1 MRAAGIYTRS
11 KAKLLAVACLSL
23 QGYWISEKREDY
35 TEHDDIM
42 PSLAVEKGAM
52 AFLVS
57 WKVCCHTIVARGTI
71 LGGFKMAGEEDF
83 TLLGIAFVIIGLR
96 MYVRFTQVRMAN
108 WQLDDYL
115 MPLIGIIFGLAT
127 ITTWVVVVKLQGLT
141 NSHMS
146 NELRQTLQH
155 STTEY
160 TYREAGSKTQVFLWS
175 VYVFILWALK
185 VCVTAFYSRLT
196 YVHKLPLFPT
206 SVSSTT
212 DEKRTASARLP
223 ELRLR
228 VNFAYI
234 MLGTTYVAV
243 ALTILLSCRP
253 ISKFWQINP
262 NPGNTCQPA
271 VSKAYAYVVIVPN
284 VLTDLY
290 LLSIPLP
297 LLWKV
302 NINWKRKA
310 ILLSLFSGAVF
321 SMITGIVR
329 AYIILHAGPNV
340 VIAGSIW
347 ACRETFVAVIVANLP
362 LLHPLF
368 RRWAQKLGLSN
379 SSSSSSRSLNDSRK
393 HGSQPLTTFKPGRR
407 RWNPLNRTPSH
418 PATPLPAYGILV
430 DEEIHITT
438 EPAAPP
444 AVLRAERAGGGLVG
458 RAGGRE
464 CEWDVVNGPSAVLA
478 RTVMIGTVARM
489 HLH

>member
-1 MRAAGIYTRS
+1 
-11 KAKLLAVACLSL
+11 
-23 QGYWISEKREDY
+23 
-35 TEHDDIM
+35 
-42 PSLAVEKGAM
+42 
-52 AFLVS
+52 
-57 WKVCCHTIVARGTI
+57 
-71 LGGFKMAGEEDF
+71 
-83 TLLGIAFVIIGLR
+83 
-96 MYVRFTQVRMAN
+96 
-108 WQLDDYL
+108 
-115 MPLIGIIFGLAT
+115 
-127 ITTWVVVVKLQGLT
+127 
-141 NSHMS
+141 MS

-262 NPGNTCQPA
+262 NPGSTFPTPFRQTSSDTFLLLTTRPDTCQPA

-297 LLWKV
+297 VSFVSTNASQQGHLPSISYADKLPCQLLWKV

-329 AYIILHAGPNV
+329 AYIILHVTHTPNPLTQ
-340 VIAGSIW
+340 SLP
-347 ACRETFVAVIVANLP
+347 TYHTSTLYLLP
-362 LLHPLF
+362 LPPKTGRSQ
-368 RRWAQKLGLSN
+368 RRHRRQHLGLP
-379 SSSSSSRSLNDSRK
+379 RDL
-393 HGSQPLTTFKPGRR
+393 RR
-407 RWNPLNRTPSH
+407 RHRS
-418 PATPLPAYGILV
+418 
-430 DEEIHITT
+430 E
-438 EPAAPP
+438 PP
-444 AVLRAERAGGGLVG
+444 ASAPAVPAVGAEARAEQQQQQQQQ
-458 RAGGRE
+458 
-464 CEWDVVNGPSAVLA
+464 
-478 RTVMIGTVARM
+478 VA
-489 HLH
+489 